1 MKLSAESICFRHLF
15 PWCSPN
21 LGGWNGIVAGAAG
34 TIAASSVSIVVV
46 ALENNENGVN

>member
-15 PWCSPN
+15 PWCNPN
-21 LGGWNGIVAGAAG
+21 LGGWNGIVVGAAG
-34 TIAASSVSIVVV
+34 TIAASSVSIVV

>member
-15 PWCSPN
+15 PWCNPN
-21 LGGWNGIVAGAAG
+21 LGGWNGIVAAGAAG
-34 TIAASSVSIVVV
+34 TIAASSVSIVV

>member
-1 MKLSAESICFRHLF
+1 MKISAESICFRHLF

-21 LGGWNGIVAGAAG
+21 LGGWNGIAAG
-34 TIAASSVSIVVV
+34 TIAASLVSIVV

>member
-15 PWCSPN
+15 PWCNPN
-21 LGGWNGIVAGAAG
+21 LGGWNGIVAAG
-34 TIAASSVSIVVV
+34 TISVSIVV

>member
-15 PWCSPN
+15 PWCNPN
-21 LGGWNGIVAGAAG
+21 LGGWNGIVAAG
-34 TIAASSVSIVVV
+34 TIAASSVSIVV

>member
-15 PWCSPN
+15 PWCNPN
-21 LGGWNGIVAGAAG
+21 LGGWNGIVAGG
-34 TIAASSVSIVVV
+34 TISVSIVV